1 VNNAQAWG
9 EEGSMKDL
17 AISKKLM
24 YSFLIVAIL
33 AALVGTFGIVG
44 QTILS
49 QATQG
54 MFDEPVNALNALG
67 DIRASF
73 NRQRTSLW
81 HAHSAI
87 GDASSIK
94 EMEEEIIA
102 RDQIIQNAFTAYDAT
117 VTNWDNEEA
126 YLDFQNMYPELYS
139 AFISIIQS
147 AANGDA
153 QGTFDQINA
162 IIPDLATAA
171 QNLEEAAD
179 LNMDIATDTNNA
191 SDLTYITIL
200 VIQIILLVVAFG
212 VAMFFT
218 VYITR
223 LIATPIAKVEAATKK
238 LSVGN
243 LDVEVDYQSKDEIGQ
258 LVLSFTT
265 LTKLLKK
272 IIPDIDFCLQNI
284 ANGDFTVASQAK
296 DSYIGDLSPIYDSII
311 NIKSTL
317 SKTISQ
323 IQTASEQVRGGAVN
337 MAEGAQSLASG
348 ATDQAGRVEELTA
361 TMEELLEHVE
371 HNAAS
376 VTQVEQNAKRVEE
389 NAITSQ
395 ESMGKMINAMN
406 SINTTSTEIEQIINT
421 IEAIASQT
429 NLLSLNAAI
438 EAARAGE
445 AGRGFAVVADEIR
458 QLATQSAQAATNT
471 RNLIQTSVRE
481 IHNGNKIVTE
491 TSSAID
497 LVIEDVKLISS
508 MIKGVQASSQSQVAF
523 VGEVNKNIE
532 QISTSIQDTAATAE
546 ESSAVSEELSA
557 QSDTLNEL
565 LAKFKSERE

>member
-1 VNNAQAWG
+1 
-9 EEGSMKDL
+9 MKDL

-33 AALVGTFGIVG
+33 AALVGGFGIVG

-49 QATQG
+49 QASHA

-67 DIRASF
+67 NIRASF
-73 NRQRTSLW
+73 NRQRTSIW
-81 HAHSAI
+81 HAYATI
-87 GDASSIK
+87 GDDAEIK
-94 EMEEEIIA
+94 AMEDEITA
-102 RDQIIQNAFTAYDAT
+102 RDQIIRNAFIAYDAT
-117 VTNWDNEEA
+117 VTDWDSEEA
-126 YLDFQNMYPELYS
+126 YLEFENTYPNLYSSFQNIIELCKAGDS
-139 AFISIIQS
+139 QGVLDMIHSIMDDMDH
-147 AANGDA
+147 AAENMED
-153 QGTFDQINA
+153 
-162 IIPDLATAA
+162 AA
-171 QNLEEAAD
+171 Q
-179 LNMDIATDTNNA
+179 LNMDIATETNNTSA
-191 SDLTYITIL
+191 MTYTIIL
-200 VIQIILLVVAFG
+200 VVQIILLVIAFG

-218 VYITR
+218 VYITK
-223 LIATPIAKVEAATKK
+223 LIATPISKVDAAARK
-238 LSVGN
+238 LSAGD
-243 LDVEVDYQSKDEIGQ
+243 LDVDVDYQSKDEIGQ
-258 LVLSFTT
+258 LVLSFTS
-265 LTKLLKK
+265 LTTLLKK
-272 IIPDIDFCLQNI
+272 IIPDIDYCLQYI
-284 ANGDFTVASQAK
+284 AKGDFTVASQAK
-296 DSYIGDLSPIYDSII
+296 DSYIGDLLPIYNSIN

-348 ATDQAGRVEELTA
+348 ATEQAGRVEELTS
-361 TMEELLEHVE
+361 TMEELMEHVE
-371 HNAAS
+371 QNAAS

-389 NAITSQ
+389 NAISSQ
-395 ESMGKMINAMN
+395 ECMGKMIEAMN
-406 SINTTSTEIEQIINT
+406 RINATSTEIEQIINT

-445 AGRGFAVVADEIR
+445 AGKGFAVVADEIR
-458 QLATQSAQAATNT
+458 QLASQSAQAATNT

-481 IHNGNKIVTE
+481 IQSGNEIVTE
-491 TSSAID
+491 TSTAID

-508 MIKGVQASSQSQVAF
+508 MIKEVQASSQSQAEF
-523 VGEVNKNIE
+523 VRDVDANIE

-565 LAKFKSERE
+565 LAKFKSERA

>member
-1 VNNAQAWG
+1 
-9 EEGSMKDL
+9 MKDL

-33 AALVGTFGIVG
+33 AALVGAFGIVG

-49 QATQG
+49 QATQA
-54 MFDEPVNALNALG
+54 MFDEPVTALDALG

-87 GDASSIK
+87 GDAASIK

-102 RDQIIQNAFTAYDAT
+102 RNEIIQNAFAVYDAT
-117 VTNWDNEEA
+117 VTNWDSEEA

-147 AANGDA
+147 ATNGDS
-153 QGTFDQINA
+153 QGTLDQINA
-162 IIPDLATAA
+162 IIPALATAA
-171 QNLEEAAD
+171 QNLEDAAV
-179 LNMDIATDTNNA
+179 LNMDIATNTDKA
-191 SDLTYITIL
+191 SDITYTTIL
-200 VIQIILLVVAFG
+200 VIQIILLIVAFG

-218 VYITR
+218 VYITK
-223 LIATPIAKVEAATKK
+223 LIAAPIAKVEAATKK
-238 LSVGN
+238 LANGH

-258 LVLSFTT
+258 LIISFTS
-265 LTKLLKK
+265 LTSLLKK

-284 ANGDFTVASQAK
+284 AHGDFTVASQAK
-296 DSYIGDLSPIYDSII
+296 SSYIGDLLPIYASIT

-323 IQTASEQVRGGAVN
+323 IQVASEQVRGGAVN

-371 HNAAS
+371 QNAAS

-389 NAITSQ
+389 NAISSQ
-395 ESMGKMINAMN
+395 DSMGKMIEAMN

-445 AGRGFAVVADEIR
+445 AGKGFAVVADEIR

-481 IHNGNKIVTE
+481 IQNGNKIVTE

-508 MIKGVQASSQSQVAF
+508 MIEGVQASSQSQVAF
-523 VGEVNKNIE
+523 VGDVNKNIE

-565 LAKFKSERE
+565 LAKFKSE

>member
-1 VNNAQAWG
+1 
-9 EEGSMKDL
+9 MKDL

-33 AALVGTFGIVG
+33 AALVGAFGIVG

-49 QATQG
+49 QATHA
-54 MFDEPVNALNALG
+54 MFDEPVTALDALG

-87 GDASSIK
+87 GDAASIK
-94 EMEEEIIA
+94 EMEEEITA
-102 RDQIIQNAFTAYDAT
+102 RNEIIQNAFATYDAT
-117 VTNWDNEEA
+117 VTNWDSEEA
-126 YLDFQNMYPELYS
+126 YLDFQNKYPELYS

-147 AANGDA
+147 ATNGDA
-153 QGTFDQINA
+153 QGTLDQINA

-171 QNLEEAAD
+171 QNLEAAAD
-179 LNMDIATDTNNA
+179 LNMDIATNTHNA
-191 SDLTYITIL
+191 SAVPYTTIL

-218 VYITR
+218 VYITK

-238 LSVGN
+238 LATGH

-258 LVLSFTT
+258 LIISFAS
-265 LTKLLKK
+265 LTNLLKR

-284 ANGDFTVASQAK
+284 AHGDFTVASQAK
-296 DSYIGDLSPIYDSII
+296 DSYIGDLLPIYDSIT

-323 IQTASEQVRGGAVN
+323 IQVASEQVRGGAVN

-371 HNAAS
+371 QNAAS

-389 NAITSQ
+389 NAISSQ
-395 ESMGKMINAMN
+395 DSMGKMIEAMN
-406 SINTTSTEIEQIINT
+406 RINTTSTEIEQIINT

-445 AGRGFAVVADEIR
+445 AGKGFAVVADEIR

-481 IHNGNKIVTE
+481 IQNGNKIVTE

-508 MIKGVQASSQSQVAF
+508 MIKGVQTSSQSQVTF
-523 VGEVNKNIE
+523 VGDVNKNIE

-565 LAKFKSERE
+565 LAKFKSE